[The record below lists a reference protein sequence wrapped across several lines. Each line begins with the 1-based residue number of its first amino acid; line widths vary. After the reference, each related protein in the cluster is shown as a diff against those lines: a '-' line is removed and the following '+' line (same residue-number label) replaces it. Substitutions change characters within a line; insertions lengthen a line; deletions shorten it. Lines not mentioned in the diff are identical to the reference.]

1 MSPHS
6 NTSTTGVS
14 RHASD
19 WSHHSHHR
27 RHERQLGAGSPRRS
41 IGAATTSSS
50 RDGARRLLTRSPK
63 RIRECIGCRWICR
76 TRQRSL
82 VWPKTFKGFSRPRCS
97 PEECR
102 HFPSRAVGSRRDRH
116 RHIALHHRDQ
126 YSGRPT
132 ADGGPAAALARQ
144 PDSTIITATSGLAFV
159 PCFNYAACC
168 ASKAFLHFW
177 LQSLRHHLR
186 ANVFLNAATD
196 RRTVATDRVAAPA
209 APTSRR
215 RVP

>member
-1 MSPHS
+1 MSP
-6 NTSTTGVS
+6 
-14 RHASD
+14 
-19 WSHHSHHR
+19 HHSHHQR
-27 RHERQLGAGSPRRS
+27 DERQLGAGSPRRS
-41 IGAATTSSS
+41 IGRGNHVIIA
-50 RDGARRLLTRSPK
+50 GRRQALIDEITEAHPGMHRLQVDMQNPTA
-63 RIRECIGCRWICR
+63 IA
-76 TRQRSL
+76 

-97 PEECR
+97 PEKCR

-116 RHIALHHRDQ
+116 RHIALDHRDQ

-144 PDSTIITATSGLAFV
+144 PDSTSITATSGLAFV
-159 PCFNYAACC
+159 PRFNYPTCC

-186 ANVFLNAATD
+186 ANDFLNAATD
-196 RRTVATDRVAAPA
+196 RRTVAADRVAAPA